1 MCIVAFVNEQAT
13 NPKGN
18 KMNTVT
24 TNRIEWVAEVN
35 AAGKIVKYSA
45 SGPGYE
51 ARVFTSPFGPLG
63 WHSVVEFS
71 NRPTMVTDKSG
82 HRSSATCKAW
92 ARRVINEYS

>member
-1 MCIVAFVNEQAT
+1 MYIVAFVNEQVT

-18 KMNTVT
+18 KMT
-24 TNRIEWVAEVN
+24 TTSNLLEWTGKTN
-35 AAGKIVKYSA
+35 AAGYVVKYSA

-63 WHSVVEFS
+63 WHALVELA
-71 NRPTMVTDKSG
+71 NGATMMTDASG

-92 ARRVINEYS
+92 ATRVVNENS